1 MNAPT
6 LWSVAEAAAATN
18 GQGQGDW
25 RASGVST
32 DSRTVKKGD
41 LFVAIQGPKFNGHRF
56 AADAL
61 ERGAAAV
68 MVHERPNGLASDAP
82 VLMVANTMAGL
93 EALGVA
99 ARARTAAKVAAV
111 TGSVGKK
118 NVTQSPNSIH
128 PLCGKSV
135 RASNQ
140 AAGIATKSAIDSRV
154 ISKVIVF
161 VNARRIPG
169 FENAKVQFLRV
180 RSDGCPGEA
189 S

>member
-32 DSRTVKKGD
+32 DSRTLQQGD
-41 LFVAIQGPKFNGHRF
+41 LFVAIQGPRFNGHRF
-56 AADAL
+56 AANAL

-68 MVHERPNGLASDAP
+68 MVHERPNDLASDAP

-99 ARARTAAKVAAV
+99 ARARTAAKIAAV
-111 TGSVGKK
+111 TGSVTPNK
-118 NVTQSPNSIH
+118 NM
-128 PLCGKSV
+128 
-135 RASNQ
+135 A
-140 AAGIATKSAIDSRV
+140 ATKGNCFLIALTPSGKVVVAVQASAPRAGVVSRCCGCTRAAV
-154 ISKVIVF
+154 QGVLVSGSTHRISCSGP
-161 VNARRIPG
+161 RTC
-169 FENAKVQFLRV
+169 QTV
-180 RSDGCPGEA
+180 R
-189 S
+189 